1 MIKKLFLGIL
11 ISLALISSLIG
22 PLKGDIFFHT
32 DIARD
37 FLLIQDI
44 VINKNLTL
52 IGPRAGGI
60 PGVFHGPFWLYL
72 NAIPFY
78 LANGNPL
85 FISWFWYILMI
96 FGLFISFSIS
106 KKIFNLN
113 IALISTAFLSIFYIR
128 QVNNFFNPYGALLI
142 SPLFFYFIYQ
152 KKYIFAFLVLGI
164 IFQFQMAFAVPL
176 LLLSIPLVY
185 KKLYSLIGLLPGLST
200 FIFFEIRH
208 QFIQSKALLSFIEKG
223 LGDNSNL
230 YYNRINSFL
239 NSSNVFISSDIYF
252 KIFSLILFIFSLC
265 ILYKKKPYFTKIFI
279 YYYFGYWLI
288 TFVFG
293 GNIQSYY
300 YIQFI
305 PIIFYIF
312 SHLPSFIIIPILIF
326 NLYSSHL
333 QNLNYKENIIGKN
346 ILSWQFYKNTISE
359 VLKKEKNTFSYFV
372 YSQDQYGY
380 ATKYTLS
387 YLSNKN
393 IIPYQKSKITY
404 LFKEPDIGEN
414 PYTSYQDWKLN
425 KVKINKKPVEVLEFK
440 NGYRIEKYILDET
453 EISLKSDDNLIKDL
467 IFR

>member
-312 SHLPSFIIIPILIF
+312 SHLPSFIIIL
-326 NLYSSHL
+326 
-333 QNLNYKENIIGKN
+333 
-346 ILSWQFYKNTISE
+346 
-359 VLKKEKNTFSYFV
+359 
-372 YSQDQYGY
+372 
-380 ATKYTLS
+380 
-387 YLSNKN
+387 
-393 IIPYQKSKITY
+393 
-404 LFKEPDIGEN
+404 
-414 PYTSYQDWKLN
+414 
-425 KVKINKKPVEVLEFK
+425 
-440 NGYRIEKYILDET
+440 
-453 EISLKSDDNLIKDL
+453 
-467 IFR
+467 